1 MPELLSASSQP
12 RYLQL
17 AEGLKQAIEKGV
29 FSAGGA
35 LPSIRQAA
43 HTHNL
48 SINTVIAAYRS
59 LEDQGFI
66 EARPQSGF
74 VVKNQLPGLM
84 RTFEKGTEDSTAS
97 ASVLSL
103 IEQAFAMQQDPSFL
117 NLSLACPDKHSDLFP
132 REKLG
137 RIMSRLVR
145 QQASLISSYAL
156 PPGSLTLRRQ
166 ISRRM
171 QNLGVLSHV
180 DDICLTHGCMEAINL
195 ALRAVTKPGDSVGVE
210 SPTYFYLIPLL
221 NDLGLKLVELP
232 THAET
237 GLCVDDIEPLLA
249 EKKLQALICMPN
261 LHNPLG
267 CSMPLEAKKKLAKL
281 VNQYH
286 VPLIED
292 GLYAEL
298 QSHGTLPAVQS
309 LDENGWVIFCSSFSK
324 TLAPDFRI
332 GWVHSTRF
340 NRKIRQL
347 KSLYS
352 IAESQFL
359 SETLGQFLEAGGYD
373 YHLRKLRKSYA
384 KNMNVAQALIADYFP
399 EGTKAT
405 KPDGGYLFWLEL
417 PEPIDTYVLY
427 QQLVRDKISLI
438 PGRLYSASGRFSNA
452 VRISCCN
459 PIDERYRA
467 GFARVGEKARELLAS
482 S

>member
-1 MPELLSASSQP
+1 MPELLPISSQP
-12 RYLQL
+12 RYLRL
-17 AEGLKQAIEKGV
+17 AEGLKHAIEKGV
-29 FSAGGA
+29 FNAGGA
-35 LPSIRQAA
+35 LPSIRQSAQ
-43 HTHNL
+43 NYNV

-59 LEDQGFI
+59 LEDQGLI

-74 VVKNQLPGLM
+74 VVKNQLPSLL
-84 RTFEKGTEDSTAS
+84 RTFELGAEEVTSPE
-97 ASVLSL
+97 SVLGL
-103 IEQAFAMQQDPSFL
+103 IEQAFVMQQDPSFL
-117 NLSLACPDKHSDLFP
+117 NLSLACPDKNSDLFP

-145 QQASLISSYAL
+145 QQASLLSSYAL

-171 QNLGVLSHV
+171 LNLGVLSHEKN
-180 DDICLTHGCMEAINL
+180 ICLTHGCMEAINL
-195 ALRAVTKPGDSVGVE
+195 ALRAVTKPGDSIGVE

-221 NDLGLKLVELP
+221 NELGLKLVELP

-237 GLCVDDIEPLLA
+237 GLCVDEIEPLLA
-249 EKKLQALICMPN
+249 EKQLQALICMPN

-267 CSMPLEAKKKLAKL
+267 CSMPLVAKKKLAAL
-281 VNQYH
+281 VNQYQI
-286 VPLIED
+286 PLIED

-298 QSHGTLPAVQS
+298 QSQGALPAVQS
-309 LDENGWVIFCSSFSK
+309 MDDDGWVIFCSSFSK

-340 NRKIRQL
+340 NKKIRQL

-352 IAESQFL
+352 IAESQLL
-359 SETLGQFLEAGGYD
+359 SETLGVFLEAGGYD
-373 YHLRKLRKSYA
+373 HHLRKLRKNYA
-384 KNMNVAQALIADYFP
+384 KNMNTTQALIAEYFP

-417 PEPIDTYVLY
+417 PESIDSYVLY
-427 QQLVRDKISLI
+427 QQLLREKISVI
-438 PGRLYSASGRFSNA
+438 PGRMYSASGRFSNA

-459 PIDERYRA
+459 PVDERYRA
-467 GFARVGEKARELLAS
+467 GFARVGEKAREMLAS

>member
-1 MPELLSASSQP
+1 MPDALLRSSQP

-17 AEGLKQAIEKGV
+17 AEGLKQAIEKGL

-35 LPSIRQAA
+35 LPSIRQSAQ
-43 HTHNL
+43 TYNL

-59 LEDQGFI
+59 LEDQGLI

-84 RTFEKGTEDSTAS
+84 RTFELGGEETAQGGT
-97 ASVLSL
+97 VLSL

-145 QQASLISSYAL
+145 QQSSLISSYAL
-156 PPGSLTLRRQ
+156 PPGSLSLRKQ
-166 ISRRM
+166 IARRM
-171 QNLGVLSHV
+171 QNLGVFSHEK
-180 DDICLTHGCMEAINL
+180 DICLTHGCMEAMNL

-221 NDLGLKLVELP
+221 NELGLKLVELP

-249 EKKLQALICMPN
+249 TQQLQALICMPN

-267 CSMPLEAKKKLAKL
+267 CSMPLEAKKKLAQL
-281 VNQYH
+281 VNRYQI
-286 VPLIED
+286 PLIED

-309 LDENGWVIFCSSFSK
+309 MDQNGWVIFCSSFSK

-340 NRKIRQL
+340 NKKIRQL

-359 SETLGQFLEAGGYD
+359 SETLGVFLEAGGYD
-373 YHLRKLRKSYA
+373 HHLRKLRKSYRQ
-384 KNMNVAQALIADYFP
+384 NMNIAQALIAEYFP

-405 KPDGGYLFWLEL
+405 KPKGGYLFWLEL
-417 PEPIDTYVLY
+417 PETLDTYELY
-427 QQLVRDKISLI
+427 QQLLREKISVL
-438 PGRLYSASGRFSNA
+438 PGRLYSANGRFSNA

-459 PIDERYRA
+459 TIDERYRK
-467 GFARVGEKARELLAS
+467 GFARVGEKAREMLALA
-482 S
+482 